1 MRLSGNRRMANREWR
16 VGGAMRVCPRR
27 PGRGRRGSESGIALI
42 LVLGAIIVLTSVVA
56 GFTYSMKMEARLAQ
70 NYQSDSEMHWMA
82 RSGVELARYILAQEL
97 NTPSGRIADSLN
109 QKWAGGVGLITN
121 DVLAGVSLKDNLLG
135 RGRFS
140 IEIID
145 QERRFNINSA
155 DRFILQ
161 HTLDLMGVSA
171 SEQGTIIDSILDWRD
186 LDNDP
191 AINGA
196 ESDDFY
202 LRQTPPY
209 FAKNGPIDDLSELLL
224 VKGMTPELFWG
235 SGSTNVVRD
244 PEAVEGPG
252 RRRRIGEQ
260 PYLTFGFN
268 DLFCAVS
275 APQVNVNTCSSD
287 TLQLA
292 GLDPLTA
299 QFVLEAR
306 RGPDG
311 QDGTEDDMPFAS
323 PAQIP
328 LPADDPQFR
337 AQLQQYFTT
346 RSTTFEVIVTCEI
359 GGYIRKYRS
368 LLLRASP
375 RDISILFLH
384 AM

>member
-1 MRLSGNRRMANREWR
+1 MRLQHG
-16 VGGAMRVCPRR
+16 PRR
-27 PGRGRRGSESGIALI
+27 TEAGIALI
-42 LVLGAIIVLTSVVA
+42 LVLGAIIVLTSIVA

-70 NYQSDSEMHWMA
+70 NFQSDSEMHWMA
-82 RSGVELARYILAQEL
+82 RSGVEMARYILAQEL
-97 NTPSGRIADSLN
+97 NTPSGRLADSLN

-121 DVLAGVSLKDNLLG
+121 DILAGISLKDNVIG

-140 IEIID
+140 IEIKD

-155 DRFILQ
+155 DRQVLQ
-161 HTLDLMGVSA
+161 HTLDLMGVNA
-171 SEQGTIIDSILDWRD
+171 SQQGMIIDSILDWRD
-186 LDNDP
+186 PDNDP
-191 AINGA
+191 MINGA

-202 LRQTPPY
+202 LRQSPPY

-244 PEAVEGPG
+244 PDAVQGPG
-252 RRRRIGEQ
+252 RRTRIGEQ
-260 PYLTFGFN
+260 AYLAYGFN

-275 APQVNVNTCSSD
+275 APQVNVNTCSAD

-337 AQLQQYFTT
+337 AQIQQYFTT
-346 RSTTFEVIVTCEI
+346 RSTTFEVIVTCQI
-359 GGYIRKYRS
+359 GSYARQYRA

-375 RDISILFLH
+375 RDISILFMHSL
-384 AM
+384 